1 MQPPPRTSFFPYT
14 TLFRS
19 LDVGALG
26 LGGLLELIVA
36 PEQLDGLG
44 GRSEGR
50 TDTTEGAVVLA
61 RLPDVQLRLDEC
73 QRHRQAV
80 SADGL
85 RQRDDVRVDPGLL
98 EAEEATGAAAAHLD
112 VVDDQQDVVLLAQL
126 GRSEE

>member
-44 GRSEGR
+44 GRGEGR

-61 RLPDVQLRLDEC
+61 RLP
-73 QRHRQAV
+73 
-80 SADGL
+80 
-85 RQRDDVRVDPGLL
+85 
-98 EAEEATGAAAAHLD
+98 
-112 VVDDQQDVVLLAQL
+112 
-126 GRSEE
+126 RSEEHTSELQSRGHLVCPLILAKKNYCKTTTYKK

>member
-44 GRSEGR
+44 GRGEGR
-50 TDTTEGAVVLA
+50 TDATEGPVVLA
-61 RLPDVQLRLDEC
+61 RLPDVQPRLDEG
-73 QRHRQAV
+73 QRHRQPV

-85 RQRDDVRVDPGLL
+85 RQRDDDRVDPSLL
-98 EAEEATGAAAAHLD
+98 EDEEATGAAAPQTN
-112 VVDDQQDVVLLAQL
+112 VVELKQDV
-126 GRSEE
+126 